1 MFNPTWAFVAALY
14 AVAIALARRGGIDIP
29 RRIAVLFYLL
39 VFVFLY
45 LPLTQDFV
53 SLPVDFLKQ
62 LPPWAYVTPNHDVQN
77 SQLNDLPLQIVPWA
91 HQVRESWK
99 AFEAPL
105 WNHLSAS
112 GYPLLGSAQSSALS
126 VLRILALPLELGH
139 AMTAEAAMKILIAL
153 TFTFL
158 LCRRRGY
165 SELASTT
172 GAVAFGFST
181 FIVVWLH
188 FPLIT
193 SACLLPAV
201 LYALDLLIERRT
213 YARFVF
219 AAIVWTL
226 MLFGGHP
233 ETASHTFFI
242 SVMTLVW
249 VVLVERHRQPVRLLG
264 TLVVAMIVAG
274 LLAAPFLAPFA
285 EGLTRSKRYHELKA
299 NPPGA
304 EVPYSDW
311 PSAIVVLQPHFF
323 GEVPHEKSWGPT
335 DAESMTGFAGYLGVA
350 AWFIVLANVIATRAW
365 RSREMFFVV
374 MTLIV
379 TGVILA
385 WPGFSET
392 FHFAF
397 RLAANARL
405 RLLLV
410 LLLALQ
416 TAAAVDLLQR
426 GKKREVL
433 IGIGA
438 ASALLLYA
446 FGTWHFDTPYERQSA
461 LQAMLPSIAILVIA
475 ATAAFLRRRI
485 AVLAL
490 LVAVI
495 AELWEVGRGWNPVVP
510 SSLMYPKTPI
520 LERLA
525 QLKSEQPK
533 NRPFRIVGTGPMFFP
548 NASAIYGFEDIRAHD
563 PMANGNYLGVLRVV
577 ADYDPSDYFAKWN
590 DVNTRLL
597 DYLNVRYVLTSPRAE
612 LDPYRYSLLY
622 DGADGRIFENVD
634 VLPRFYPVR
643 NVFLEFRRTEF
654 ARQIKGFDAYW
665 SSALLDELP
674 VENDQMRTDLLS
686 PRAQDAPIASTEIVE
701 AAPTDYRVHVKAP
714 RYTLIVSSIP
724 WWPGWKVLRSG
735 TRITPLRVNGA
746 FLGFAVPPGEV
757 DVRIWY
763 EPISYRV
770 GWILA
775 GLTVIALVA
784 LKLSGISGS
793 VFREPAYPP
802 ESSAGE

>member
-1 MFNPTWAFVAALY
+1 MFNPTWAFVGAVY
-14 AVAIALARRGGIDIP
+14 AVAVWLTRRGGIDIP
-29 RRIAVLFYLL
+29 KRIAVLFYLL

-45 LPLTQDFV
+45 RPMTQDFV

-62 LPPWAYVTPNHDVQN
+62 LPPWAYLTHEHHVQN
-77 SQLNDLPLQIVPWA
+77 SQLNDLTLQIVPWA

-99 AFEAPL
+99 SFEAPL

-112 GYPLLGSAQSSALS
+112 GYPLLGSGQSSALS
-126 VLRILALPLELGH
+126 PLRLIALPLELGH

-158 LCRRRGY
+158 FCRRRGY
-165 SELASTT
+165 SEIASTI
-172 GAVAFGFST
+172 GAIAFGFST

-213 YARFVF
+213 YPRFVF
-219 AAIVWTL
+219 GALVWTL

-242 SVMTLVW
+242 AVMYVLW
-249 VVLVERHRQPVRLLG
+249 VVIVERHREPIKLTG
-264 TLVVAMIVAG
+264 TLVVALIVAG
-274 LLAAPFLAPFA
+274 LLAAPLLAPFA
-285 EGLTRSKRYHELKA
+285 EGLKRSKRYHELKA

-304 EVPYSDW
+304 EAPYSDW
-311 PSAIVVLQPHFF
+311 PSAIVLLQPHFF
-323 GEVPHEKSWGPT
+323 GQVPAEKSWGPT

-365 RSREMFFVV
+365 RSREMFFVL

-379 TGVILA
+379 VGVILA
-385 WPGFSET
+385 WPGFSEG
-392 FHFAF
+392 FHLAF

-410 LLLALQ
+410 LLLAIQ

-426 GKKREVL
+426 GRTRVVL
-433 IGIGA
+433 IGIAA

-446 FGTWHFDTPYERQSA
+446 FATWHFDSA
-461 LQAMLPSIAILVIA
+461 FEHDSAVLAMLPSIV
-475 ATAAFLRRRI
+475 
-485 AVLAL
+485 VLLICVGQAL
-490 LVAVI
+490 LPVRPDRSVWPTLPLLIAI
-495 AELWEVGRGWNPVVP
+495 TAELWQVGRGWNPVVP
-510 SSLMYPKTPI
+510 KEQMYPETPI
-520 LERLA
+520 LKRLA
-525 QLKSEQPK
+525 ELKAVQPK

-548 NASAIYGFEDIRAHD
+548 NASAIFGFEDIRAHD

-577 ADYDPSDYFAKWN
+577 AEYDPSDYFAKWN
-590 DVNTRLL
+590 DVNTRLV
-597 DYLNVRYVLTSPRAE
+597 DYLNVKYILTAPRAE
-612 LDPYRYSLLY
+612 LDPYRYALIY
-622 DGADGRIFENVD
+622 DGRDGRIFENAD

-643 NVFLEFRRTEF
+643 NVFLEFQRTRF
-654 ARQIKGFDAYW
+654 AQQIKGFDAYW
-665 SSALLDELP
+665 SSALFDELP

-686 PRAQDAPIASTEIVE
+686 PRAPNAPMATTEILE
-701 AAPTDYRVHVKAP
+701 ASPTDYRIHVKAP
-714 RYTLIVSSIP
+714 RYTIIVSSIP
-724 WWPGWKVLRSG
+724 FWPGWKVLRSG
-735 TRITPLRVNGA
+735 TKIAPLRVNGA

-757 DVRIWY
+757 DVRVFY
-763 EPISYRV
+763 QPLSYRL
-770 GWILA
+770 GWIIA

-784 LKLSGISGS
+784 VRLKRSEGR
-793 VFREPAYPP
+793 VQKAE
-802 ESSAGE
+802 